1 MENAMKFR
9 NHYNIISNEYHG
21 LYNYIDLLNTLKRTA
36 VIMNHVQGGPKNDP
50 TYFCQNFIKSPPNL
64 IIFGT
69 WIAKTMKF
77 CKVYSLSFNTVV
89 CWHKLEDTDNKCT
102 SHNSIVLA
110 INVPETI
117 KFGGDLTKFW
127 QKQVGSFFG
136 PPCIISN
143 GCH

>member
-89 CWHKLEDTDNKCT
+89 C
-102 SHNSIVLA
+102 
-110 INVPETI
+110 
-117 KFGGDLTKFW
+117 
-127 QKQVGSFFG
+127 
-136 PPCIISN
+136 
-143 GCH
+143 